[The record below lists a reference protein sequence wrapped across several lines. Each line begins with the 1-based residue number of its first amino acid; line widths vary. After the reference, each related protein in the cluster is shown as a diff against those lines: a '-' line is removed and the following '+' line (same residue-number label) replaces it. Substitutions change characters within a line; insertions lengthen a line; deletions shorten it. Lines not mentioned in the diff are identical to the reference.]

1 MSSFPRL
8 CRSPSSY
15 KTTIDTSSGFE
26 FLSTFEAFTYSLLIG
41 LSSSMNP
48 IQFNEKSG
56 EPFIP
61 LKSHSDI
68 ILTPLRFDDVPR
80 MVEMLNDQ
88 KIIKWFDG
96 PPYPYYEGKS
106 HI

>member
-1 MSSFPRL
+1 MSSFLRL

-15 KTTIDTSSGFE
+15 KTTVDTSSGIE
-26 FLSTFEAFTYSLLIG
+26 FLSAFETFTYNLLIE
-41 LSSSMNP
+41 LLLWMDP
-48 IQFNEKSG
+48 IQFNEKSA

-61 LKSHSDI
+61 LKSHPDI

-96 PPYPYYEGKS
+96 PPYPYYEGES